1 MKPLYLSLLFAA
13 SLSGGLMYFSH
24 AKTVVKYSQIF
35 AEKKITLAET
45 MTYAE
50 MFNLKN
56 KKGFFNYE

>member
-1 MKPLYLSLLFAA
+1 MKPLYLSLLFTA

-50 MFNLKN
+50 MLNLKN
-56 KKGFFNYE
+56 KKGFLNYE